1 MNKFKLTIYL
11 IAFFGLSASAQESF
25 KIWGDNPSTRKKN
38 RAVMQV
44 FKANEN
50 PSGISIIICPGG
62 SYRWLGRQVEGTEIA
77 QWLNQNNITAFVL
90 YYRVGMFGNRHPAMI
105 QDMQRA
111 IQLVK
116 ENSEKYGINPEKVG
130 LMGFSAGGH
139 LVGTAGIYFDTDFLE
154 ELGITSQVSMR
165 PAFVAMLYPVI
176 TMTNEEIVHERSRR
190 NLLGRNP
197 APELV
202 QKMSLE
208 LNVRLDTPPIFLMQP
223 VGDAV
228 VDYRNAVNFANA
240 LTEKKVPHVFHL
252 FDEPGHGFGI
262 REGDGEARLWHRLFI
277 PWLEEIMNVDLKTGQ
292 QK

>member
-11 IAFFGLSASAQESF
+11 VAFFGLSVSAQESF
-25 KIWGDNPSTRKKN
+25 KIWGDNPNTRKMN

-176 TMTNEEIVHERSRR
+176 TMTNEEIVHKRSRK

-197 APELV
+197 VPELA

-208 LNVRLDTPPIFLMQP
+208 LNVRPNTPPIFLMQP

-228 VDYRNAVNFANA
+228 VDYCNAVNFANA

-262 REGDGEARLWHRLFI
+262 REGAGEARLWHRLFI
-277 PWLEEIMNVDLKTGQ
+277 PWLEEIMNVDLKTGEP
-292 QK
+292 K